1 MGSGFFDRLV
11 TKIDKLNPESLQ
23 THLLRL
29 ADERGFLETIF
40 QSIQEGI
47 IVLDSEGTLQYAN
60 HAAEKLLG
68 FSAQQVRSRSMLRYL
83 REWDFEHV
91 LDERRESDWS
101 SVMTREVEVLYPE
114 HRFVSIYAV
123 PAGEDRSRILLMLRD
138 VTDVHEREN
147 SALESE
153 RIDAVRQLAAGVA
166 HEIGNPL
173 NALNIHLQ
181 LLAREL
187 KSEQKLESETRDYY
201 RELVETAR
209 SEVGRLDSII
219 KQFLGALRPS
229 RPNLKPESPAVVL
242 RDALQLLKSELENR
256 GIEVAVEAPSFI
268 PHVLLDSAQIKQ
280 VFYNLVKNAM
290 EAVADNGKLRIVFDI
305 SDSFVNISV
314 WDNGKGIAADELNN
328 IFEPFHTTKSS
339 GTGLGLM
346 IVKRIVEDHGGEI
359 EVASKEG
366 AGSCFKIRLPLAERR
381 IRRLSQQ

>member
-1 MGSGFFDRLV
+1 MASGFFDRLV

-47 IVLDSEGTLQYAN
+47 MVIDSSGVLQYSN
-60 HAAEKLLG
+60 QAAGKLLG
-68 FSAQQVRSRSMLRYL
+68 FSPAQSRSRSMLRYL
-83 REWDFEHV
+83 REWDWEHI
-91 LDERRESDWS
+91 LEIANSDEWA
-101 SVMTREVEVLYPE
+101 SVTTREIEIMYPD
-114 HRFVSIYAV
+114 HRFVSIYATPV
-123 PAGEDRSRILLMLRD
+123 GDGGRSILLMLRD
-138 VTDVHEREN
+138 VTDAHERES
-147 SALESE
+147 SAIESE
-153 RIDAVRQLAAGVA
+153 RTDAVKQLAAGVA

-181 LLAREL
+181 LLDREL
-187 KSEQKLESETRDYY
+187 RSERKLDAESRDYY
-201 RELVETAR
+201 RQLVETAR

-219 KQFLGALRPS
+219 RQFLGALRPS
-229 RPNLKPESPAVVL
+229 RPNLKPETPVVVL

-256 GIEVAVEAPSFI
+256 GIEVSVEAPSFV
-268 PHVLLDSAQIKQ
+268 PHVLLDSQQIKQ

-290 EAVADNGKLRIVFDI
+290 DAMSDNGKLRIVFDVT
-305 SDSFVNISV
+305 DAFVNVSV
-314 WDNGKGIAADELNN
+314 WDNGKGIASGELGR

-381 IRRLSQQ
+381 IRRLTR

>member
-11 TKIDKLNPESLQ
+11 AKIDKLNPESLQ
-23 THLLRL
+23 THLIRL

-47 IVLDSEGTLQYAN
+47 MVLDSSGGLQYSN
-60 HAAEKLLG
+60 QAAGRLFG
-68 FSAQQVRSRSMLRYL
+68 FSPSQSRGRSMLRYL
-83 REWDFEHV
+83 REWDCEHF
-91 LDERRESDWS
+91 LEIRSEDEWS
-101 SVMTREVEVLYPE
+101 SMTTREIEIMYPE
-114 HRFVSIYAV
+114 HRFVSIYAAPV
-123 PAGEDRSRILLMLRD
+123 GDGGGSVLLMLRD

-147 SALESE
+147 SAIESE
-153 RIDAVRQLAAGVA
+153 RTDAVKQLAAGVA

-181 LLAREL
+181 LLDREL
-187 KSEQKLESETRDYY
+187 RQEQKLDDEARSYY

-219 KQFLGALRPS
+219 RQFLGALRPS
-229 RPNLKPESPAVVL
+229 RPNLVPETPVVVL
-242 RDALQLLKSELENR
+242 RDALQLLKNELENR
-256 GIEVAVEAPSFI
+256 GIEVSVEAPASV
-268 PHVLLDSAQIKQ
+268 PHVLLDCEQIKQ

-290 EAVADNGKLRIVFDI
+290 DAMSDNGKLRIVFDV
-305 SDSFVNISV
+305 SDAFVNIAV
-314 WDNGKGIAADELNN
+314 WDNGKGIAPDELGR

-339 GTGLGLM
+339 GNGLGLM

-381 IRRLSQQ
+381 IRRLTR